1 MSDIDLAA
9 LRTGPHPRPNRR
21 AIARGLFGSV
31 PNTLL
36 TLLVVAGLAWAG
48 GPVLRWAVFDATW
61 GGTGADCAMRD
72 GACWAF
78 LGTKLRFILFAFY
91 PPELHW
97 RPVLTL
103 VLIFGLLGVSAV
115 PRFWGRRLL
124 LAWPATIAAA
134 WALMAAVPTSRWG
147 GLPLTLLVWSACFA
161 TATPLGILLA
171 LARRSRLGGVRT
183 LAVLHIELMR
193 GIPMVAI
200 LYFAM
205 LILPMA
211 LPGGQFLD
219 KLMRA
224 MAMIVP
230 FWAAYIAEV
239 VRAGL
244 QAIPPGQQEAA
255 TALGLGY
262 WRRMRLI
269 VLPQGLRL
277 VIPGLVNLAIGFF
290 LATSLLA
297 VIGLFDLLNTAR
309 TAALDPNWLGFY
321 DEAYLFVG
329 LVYLAIAFVGSRYS
343 LWLER
348 RLKGL
353 PRKPPIGTL

>member
-1 MSDIDLAA
+1 MSDLDLAA
-9 LRTGPHPRPNRR
+9 LRAAPRGRPNRQ

-36 TLLVVAGLAWAG
+36 TLLVVAGLAGLAS
-48 GPVLRWAVFDATW
+48 PILRWALFDATW
-61 GGTGADCAMRD
+61 SGTAADCALRD

-78 LGTKLRFILFAFY
+78 LGTKLRFILLAFY
-91 PPELHW
+91 PPELQW
-97 RPVLTL
+97 RPVLAIVL
-103 VLIFGLLGVSAV
+103 VCGLLGVSAV
-115 PRFWGRRLL
+115 PRVWGRRLL

-134 WALMAAVPTSRWG
+134 WGLMSAVPTSQWG

-161 TATPLGILLA
+161 TATPFGVLLA

-219 KLMRA
+219 KLLRA

-255 TALGLGY
+255 AALGLGY
-262 WRRMRLI
+262 WRTMRLV
-269 VLPQGLRL
+269 VLPQVVRL
-277 VIPGLVNLAIGFF
+277 VIPGLVNLAIGFL

-309 TAALDPNWLGFY
+309 TAALDPHWLGFY
-321 DEAYLFVG
+321 DESYLFVG
-329 LVYLAIAFVGSRYS
+329 LIYLGIAFAGSRYS

-348 RLKGL
+348 RMR
-353 PRKPPIGTL
+353 PSRRP